1 MWYTETSNDLFKA
14 GVQDDTFILVTN
26 SNKDCQVAVKTPWG
40 SLTER
45 VTLKELEMQGTV
57 LSNIKCSVQID
68 SLGKDCITENKG
80 LYKYK
85 DCINIPPL
93 SMVDDVVTVS
103 NCGTDSIK
111 VNAIVQAK
119 IETKQLELGH
129 PKCFNMH
136 VGKKDK
142 NLCPVLKVHG
152 SEMLTSDR
160 EKYLGDILT
169 TDGRIDQN
177 ITDRY
182 NKGMGKTNEI
192 MSMLQ
197 EVSFGPHYF
206 QMAILFRESILLSSM
221 LGCSEVLYGI
231 TKTHIEKLEQ
241 ADRVFFRRLFE
252 VPNCTTIESFY
263 LETSTIPIR
272 FLLMKK
278 RLFYYWD
285 ILQKDETELVKKVF
299 SSQKSFSVKNDW
311 VLQVQSDLDEC
322 DIQLNESE
330 IAKMK
335 RCSFTKLINE
345 KINLIS
351 AQYLIGLREKHSKSD
366 NLKYSTEMQSYL
378 CNEKVSIQGKKLM
391 FRLKNRLLDV
401 KCNFKKKYNNRL
413 ECRLCSATEES
424 QSHLMECK
432 VILEDNDV
440 KKAIGSS
447 TYNDTFSTNLE
458 IQTKLIKTWQ
468 AIMKVRKLKL
478 KNISD

>member
-1 MWYTETSNDLFKA
+1 
-14 GVQDDTFILVTN
+14 
-26 SNKDCQVAVKTPWG
+26 
-40 SLTER
+40 
-45 VTLKELEMQGTV
+45 
-57 LSNIKCSVQID
+57 
-68 SLGKDCITENKG
+68 
-80 LYKYK
+80 
-85 DCINIPPL
+85 
-93 SMVDDVVTVS
+93 
-103 NCGTDSIK
+103 
-111 VNAIVQAK
+111 
-119 IETKQLELGH
+119 
-129 PKCFNMH
+129 
-136 VGKKDK
+136 
-142 NLCPVLKVHG
+142 
-152 SEMLTSDR
+152 
-160 EKYLGDILT
+160 
-169 TDGRIDQN
+169 
-177 ITDRY
+177 
-182 NKGMGKTNEI
+182 
-192 MSMLQ
+192 
-197 EVSFGPHYF
+197 
-206 QMAILFRESILLSSM
+206 
-221 LGCSEVLYGI
+221 
-231 TKTHIEKLEQ
+231 
-241 ADRVFFRRLFE
+241 
-252 VPNCTTIESFY
+252 
-263 LETSTIPIR
+263 
-272 FLLMKK
+272 MKK

-335 RCSFTKLINE
+335 ICSFAKLINE
-345 KINLIS
+345 KINQIS
-351 AQYLIGLREKHSKSD
+351 AQYLIGLREKQSKSD